1 MEKKKPYLAVILI
14 QSIYAGMFLVSKAAF
29 DGGMNNF
36 VLVFYRQ
43 AAATVLLVPLALF
56 LEWRTAPPLS
66 LVTFCKIFMLS
77 LIGITLSLDING
89 MALVYTSATL
99 AAAITN
105 CLPVITF
112 FIAVL
117 LRMEALRLKTIV
129 GIAKLVGILICLA
142 GALTLAFYKGPH
154 FKLFCLHQLFDHQHS
169 RTPPSRTSSG
179 DETWIKGCL
188 LMLLSST
195 FWGLWLVL
203 QGLVLKSYPSKL
215 LFTALQ
221 CLLSTFQ
228 SFAIAIGVERDPY
241 QWRLGW
247 NLRLLAVA
255 YCGIVV
261 TGVTYYLQAWVIEA
275 KGPVFLAMSTPLT
288 FILTI
293 LCSALLLC
301 QVITAGS
308 LLGGLLLIIGLYS
321 VLWGKTREQR
331 MMDGENTNSLP
342 AHHVDQGC
350 TELKVAAAS

>member
-36 VLVFYRQ
+36 IFVFYRQ
-43 AAATVLLVPLALF
+43 AAATVVLVPLALF
-56 LEWRTAPPLS
+56 FEWKTAPPLS
-66 LVTFCKIFMLS
+66 CRTFCKTFMLS

-89 MALVYTSATL
+89 VALIYTSATL
-99 AAAITN
+99 AAATTN

-117 LRMEALRLKTIV
+117 LRMEALRLNTTV

-154 FKLFCLHQLFDHQHS
+154 FKLFCLHHLFEDRRG
-169 RTPPSRTSSG
+169 RTLPSRASSG
-179 DETWIKGCL
+179 GETWIKGCL
-188 LMLLSST
+188 LMLLSNI

-228 SFAIAIGVERDPY
+228 SFAIAIGVERDPH

-261 TGVTYYLQAWVIEA
+261 TGVTYYLQTWVIGE
-275 KGPVFLAMSTPLT
+275 KGPVFLAMSTPLNLI
-288 FILTI
+288 FTI
-293 LCSALLLC
+293 FCSAFLLC
-301 QVITAGS
+301 QIISAGS
-308 LLGGLLLIIGLYS
+308 LVGGFLLIVGLYS
-321 VLWGKTREQR
+321 VLWGKTKEQG
-331 MMDGENTNSLP
+331 MMEDENRLP
-342 AHHVDQGC
+342 EHHADKSC
-350 TELKVAAAS
+350 TDLNLVSAS

>member
-14 QSIYAGMFLVSKAAF
+14 QCIYAGMFLVSKAAF

-36 VLVFYRQ
+36 VFVFYRQ

-56 LEWRTAPPLS
+56 FEWKTAPPLS
-66 LVTFCKIFMLS
+66 CRTFCKTFMLS

-89 MALVYTSATL
+89 VALVYTSATL
-99 AAAITN
+99 AAATTN

-117 LRMEALRLKTIV
+117 LRMEALRLKTTA
-129 GIAKLVGILICLA
+129 GIAKLVGILICLT

-154 FKLFCLHQLFDHQHS
+154 FKLFCLHHLFDDRHG
-169 RTPPSRTSSG
+169 RTLPSRTSSG
-179 DETWIKGCL
+179 GETWIKGCL
-188 LMLLSST
+188 LMLLSNT

-228 SFAIAIGVERDPY
+228 SFAIAIGVERDPE

-261 TGVTYYLQAWVIEA
+261 TYYLQTWVIGE
-275 KGPVFLAMSTPLT
+275 KGPVFLAMSTPLNLI
-288 FILTI
+288 FTI
-293 LCSALLLC
+293 FCSAFLLC
-301 QVITAGS
+301 QITTTGS
-308 LLGGLLLIIGLYS
+308 LLGGFLLIVGLYT
-321 VLWGKTREQR
+321 VLWGKTKEQG
-331 MMDGENTNSLP
+331 MMKDENRLP
-342 AHHVDQGC
+342 PHQAHKPC
-350 TELKVAAAS
+350 TEFNVVSAS